1 MSSQTPVYLAELS
14 PKNIRGRVV
23 GIQQWSIEWGIL
35 IMYLISYG
43 CTKIEGPASFRTAWG
58 IQGIPAIVFIVV
70 LLFFPESPRWYA
82 SKDRWEEALD
92 VLALLH
98 GNGDIN
104 NPLVQA
110 EYEEVRE
117 TQALAAQGA
126 AMSWLGLFGPD
137 MWRRTTYVSI
147 TLGLLAQKTDSVNPT
162 GLLSPPRSGNSFSA
176 ETS

>member
-1 MSSQTPVYLAELS
+1 MQVLTCAVGIMSSQVPVYLAELS

-43 CTKIEGPASFRTAWG
+43 CTKIEGPAAFRTAWG
-58 IQGIPAIVFIVV
+58 VQGIPAVV
-70 LLFFPESPRWYA
+70 LIVALFFFPESPRWYA

-98 GNGDIN
+98 GNGDTS

-117 TQALAAQGA
+117 AQALAAQGA
-126 AMSWLGLFGPD
+126 SMSWLGFFGPD
-137 MWRRTTYVSI
+137 MWRRTTYVAI
-147 TLGLLAQKTDSVNPT
+147 TLIL
-162 GLLSPPRSGNSFSA
+162 PPW
-176 ETS
+176 T